1 MDLLKSFIKN
11 EPLRAALYPLLAVLV
26 VMLVK
31 DPSLANVITGALAL
45 LLGVGGTE
53 VARSKVTPVSK
64 LP

>member
-1 MDLLKSFIKN
+1 MDLLKKFIAN

-31 DPSLANVITGALAL
+31 DAETADVVMGIVALV
-45 LLGVGGTE
+45 LGVGGTE
-53 VARSKVTPVSK
+53 VARHKVTPVAK